1 MTRFPVLAMLYPLI
15 LCTGCATDSYTDKR
29 LKIDTGELLG
39 VDPDQIEISNKRLTD
54 SSTYY
59 TAKTNSAEYSCTITG
74 GSVME
79 SVIKMGISP
88 APKCI
93 KKDEAPDNQGVN

>member
-1 MTRFPVLAMLYPLI
+1 MTRFSILAVLYPLI

-39 VDPDQIEISNKRLTD
+39 VDPGQIEISNKHLTD
-54 SSTYY
+54 SNTYY
-59 TAKTNSAEYSCTITG
+59 TAKTNSAEYSCTIEG

-88 APKCI
+88 APKCV
-93 KKDEAPDNQGVN
+93 KKDEVPGEQRMN